1 MKNLFIPKSH
11 KQFKAVKTYNGSQ
24 LKPLFTYENFR
35 LSEDSIISWIA
46 PCQVQLEHMVDF
58 EDKIEN
64 SKIAGDLM
72 LHFIIEIFPA
82 NLHFG
87 VSLQR
92 ILTALA
98 KDLILITP
106 LEDLQVTREGDDLY
120 VLQNKKTGKL
130 SISIA
135 TVSAVAT
142 HIHFALNITNSGTP
156 VITACLSDLKINPEK
171 FATALMKTFSNE
183 YKSIMF
189 ATKKVKPL

>member
-1 MKNLFIPKSH
+1 MKTKFLSK
-11 KQFKAVKTYNGSQ
+11 KTNYDGSQ
-24 LKPLFTYENFR
+24 LKPLYSYVHHQ
-35 LSEDSIISWIA
+35 LHGDSIVA
-46 PCQVQLEHMVDF
+46 FVGACNVTPEHMVDA
-58 EDKIEN
+58 EDFVVN
-64 SKIAGDLM
+64 AKIASDRM
-72 LHFIIEIFPA
+72 LHFIVEIFPA

-98 KDLILITP
+98 KDLILKITP